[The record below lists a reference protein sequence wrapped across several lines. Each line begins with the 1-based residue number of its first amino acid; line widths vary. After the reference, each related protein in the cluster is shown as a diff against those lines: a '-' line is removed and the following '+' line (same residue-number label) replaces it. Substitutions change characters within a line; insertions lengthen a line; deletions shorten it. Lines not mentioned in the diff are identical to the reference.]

1 MAKGSSSRR
10 RRSLSSLTPLAIAVV
25 MLSAQCRAID
35 FGYSDLF
42 NGALGAQGVLGEQA
56 SRHYVDLHKQPKG
69 HGSDSESK
77 STSCDSGSDS
87 DSDNEKTKTIA
98 LNVNIVPPSCPQQPS
113 SSTSCGSSQPYGQT
127 GAGDIAN
134 ILGSAYGHP
143 NPGCTVVPTPGQPY
157 YPTVGPTSGQPC
169 YPTVAPTSGQP
180 IYPTV
185 APTSGQPYY
194 PTVAP
199 TSGQPIYPTVAP
211 TSGQPYYPTV
221 VPTSNQQYS
230 GVAPTSNQPYY
241 PTVAPTSGQPIY
253 PTVAPTSGQ
262 PIYPTVAPTSGQ
274 PIYPTVAPTS
284 GQPIYPTVAPT
295 SNQQYSGVAPPSDQP
310 YYPTVAPTSGQPYY
324 PTVVP
329 TSGRPYYSTVA
340 PTSEGCPTVSPT
352 SDNNGCYGSHGAESS
367 STQKSSYYVSKTNG
381 EHPLLYDNDYHM
393 LWRYESQSEKV
404 PPTDPQVQPPAPIYS
419 DAPQPPA
426 PIYTGAPQPP
436 APIYTDAPQP
446 PAPIYSDA
454 PPPPPQSYT
463 DSPPP
468 PQSYKGSPQPP
479 APCSSGAPATYPEE
493 GPEFEPVEHVGH
505 ISVQAP
511 RSVRVQANYDFQS
524 EVAPNAHSEHEP
536 ISARLRHRPELGDE
550 STTESATEQIAK
562 ISSRR
567 AQGDKTGTDDAPDAT
582 AVAEDSSD
590 KEEHVQTDFSESI
603 NNWDQMLRVTKTADL
618 PALLDKTPS
627 APTNI
632 DIPKPAPNSN
642 KRSVLKLDPFMAGGV
657 DMYPTVA
664 QTALGHDA
672 PAKIADDVWAVV
684 DSLTPEEKAGQ
695 MTQIH
700 VSQLIGSD
708 GQLNATAVEYWV
720 DTMKVGAIVD
730 TPGNS
735 PHSAFS
741 WYSAQALA
749 NVTNTVQHIARA
761 RGSRVPVLWGLEAS
775 RGAGLIKRAAMF
787 PTGIGLAA
795 TFQPKHAYA
804 AGRVTAKDSR
814 AAGYQWVFAPYAGIS
829 VDKRWGQEFL
839 GFGEDPTLVSQM
851 VTSSVRGLQG
861 DYKKDRARVACC
873 AKGFIGGG
881 EQLVSGQAR
890 NMRQITDAHLLEYHL
905 PGFEAA
911 ISAGTASIM
920 QAPGS
925 LNGETLG
932 TSPYYLRTLLRDKL
946 RFRGVM
952 LADRHAAIH
961 AQMQRLHSAA
971 DARDAIFLALNNTSI
986 DIGEESSL
994 INSQSEFAQTIRG
1007 LVQESRVP
1015 EDRVTESVARILQL
1029 KKDLGLFEQPYAD
1042 PKLAPLV
1049 GADQDVESAQDAVRE
1064 SITLLKNEAGVLPL
1078 SVRDRVLFVGPH
1090 LNSTALLGGG
1100 WNVHSQGPSDR
1111 EADDVYQGLGGS
1123 VMAAVRK
1130 VAGSH
1135 APTAYHSGFYINSPE
1150 ILPAEFSQLV
1160 RLARQAD
1167 KIVIGLGE
1175 APYSGSPESDLTE
1188 LSLDAHQVEL
1198 VKRLHAAVPR
1208 APIVSLLVSG
1218 RPRLLKEAGDISAA
1232 VVNTHLPGIHGGL
1245 PIAEML
1251 YGKYSPSGRQ
1261 PVTYPRYESQVRDT
1275 MWQSISTDYA
1285 PAWPF
1290 GFGLSY
1296 SPMEYSNL
1304 TLSSTT
1310 LRPNSPI
1317 TIRMTVHNT
1326 GTLDQKEPILLYT
1339 SNRFRTGYEPE
1350 LYRLRRFNKVDV
1362 RAGTAVAVE
1371 FTLTAE
1377 ELAYYNRDRTRVI
1390 DPTPVNITI
1399 NALTPNERTISVNLL
1414 A

>member
-1 MAKGSSSRR
+1 MVKGSSSRR

-113 SSTSCGSSQPYGQT
+113 SSTSCGSTQPYGQT

-143 NPGCTVVPTPGQPY
+143 NPGCSVV
-157 YPTVGPTSGQPC
+157 PTSGQPC

-180 IYPTV
+180 CYPTVAPTPGQPIYPTV
-185 APTSGQPYY
+185 APTSGQPIY

-241 PTVAPTSGQPIY
+241 PTVAPTSNQPY
-253 PTVAPTSGQ
+253 
-262 PIYPTVAPTSGQ
+262 YPTVAPTSGQ

-381 EHPLLYDNDYHM
+381 EHPLLYDNDYQM

-404 PPTDPQVQPPAPIYS
+404 PPTYPQ
-419 DAPQPPA
+419 
-426 PIYTGAPQPP
+426 
-436 APIYTDAPQP
+436 
-446 PAPIYSDA
+446 
-454 PPPPPQSYT
+454 
-463 DSPPP
+463 
-468 PQSYKGSPQPP
+468 
-479 APCSSGAPATYPEE
+479 E

-524 EVAPNAHSEHEP
+524 DVAPNGHSEHEP
-536 ISARLRHRPELGDE
+536 ISARSRHRPELGDE
-550 STTESATEQIAK
+550 STTESATGQIAK

-627 APTNI
+627 APTKI
-632 DIPKPAPNSN
+632 DIPEPAPNSN

-1007 LVQESRVP
+1007 LVQENRVP

-1135 APTAYHSGFYINSPE
+1135 APTAYHSGFYVNSPE

-1188 LSLDAHQVEL
+1188 LSLDAHQIEL

-1275 MWQSISTDYA
+1275 MWQSVSTDYA

-1326 GTLDQKEPILLYT
+1326 GTLDQKEPVLLYT

-1362 RAGTAVAVE
+1362 RAGTAMAVE

>member
-1 MAKGSSSRR
+1 MAKRSSR

-42 NGALGAQGVLGEQA
+42 NGALAQGVVGEQA

-77 STSCDSGSDS
+77 TTSCDSGSDS
-87 DSDNEKTKTIA
+87 ESDDEKTKTIA
-98 LNVNIVPPSCPQQPS
+98 LNVNIVPPSCPHQPS
-113 SSTSCGSSQPYGQT
+113 GSTSCGNSQSY
-127 GAGDIAN
+127 
-134 ILGSAYGHP
+134 
-143 NPGCTVVPTPGQPY
+143 CPTGQPTSGQPI
-157 YPTVGPTSGQPC
+157 YPTVAPTPGQPC
-169 YPTVAPTSGQP
+169 YPTVAPTPGQPCYPTVAPTTGQPGCSGVPTSNQPYYPTVAPTSGQP
-180 IYPTV
+180 YYPTVAPTSNQQYSGVAPTSDQPYYPTV

-199 TSGQPIYPTVAP
+199 TSGQP
-211 TSGQPYYPTV
+211 GC
-221 VPTSNQQYS
+221 S
-230 GVAPTSNQPYY
+230 GVPTSNQPYY
-241 PTVAPTSGQPIY
+241 PTVAPTSDGY
-253 PTVAPTSGQ
+253 PTV
-262 PIYPTVAPTSGQ
+262 I
-274 PIYPTVAPTS
+274 
-284 GQPIYPTVAPT
+284 
-295 SNQQYSGVAPPSDQP
+295 
-310 YYPTVAPTSGQPYY
+310 
-324 PTVVP
+324 
-329 TSGRPYYSTVA
+329 
-340 PTSEGCPTVSPT
+340 PT
-352 SDNNGCYGSHGAESS
+352 SDTNNGYDSHCAGSS
-367 STQKSSYYVSKTNG
+367 STEKNSQYVSKTNG
-381 EHPLLYDNDYHM
+381 EHPLPYDNGYRM
-393 LWRYESQSEKV
+393 LWQYESQSEKV
-404 PPTDPQVQPPAPIYS
+404 PPTDPQVQPPASKYIDSPQPPAPSYVDSPQPPAPSYTDSPQPPASYKDSPPPPPPSCS

-426 PIYTGAPQPP
+426 
-436 APIYTDAPQP
+436 
-446 PAPIYSDA
+446 
-454 PPPPPQSYT
+454 
-463 DSPPP
+463 
-468 PQSYKGSPQPP
+468 SYKSSPQPP
-479 APCSSGAPATYPEE
+479 CPSSSEAPVAYPEE
-493 GPEFEPVEHVGH
+493 SPEFEPVQHAGPV
-505 ISVQAP
+505 SVQAP

-524 EVAPNAHSEHEP
+524 DVVPNAHSEHEP
-536 ISARLRHRPELGDE
+536 ISARSRHRPELGDE
-550 STTESATEQIAK
+550 STTESATQQIAK
-562 ISSRR
+562 VASRS
-567 AQGDKTGTDDAPDAT
+567 AQGDKTGADGAPEAT
-582 AVAEDSSD
+582 SVAENSSD

-603 NNWDQMLRVTKTADL
+603 NSWDQMLRVTKTADL
-618 PALLDKTPS
+618 PALLDKAPS
-627 APTNI
+627 APTEI
-632 DIPKPAPNSN
+632 DIPEPAANSI
-642 KRSVLKLDPFMAGGV
+642 KRGALKLDPFKAGGV
-657 DMYPTVA
+657 DMYPAIA

-672 PAKIADDVWAVV
+672 PAKISEEVWAVV
-684 DSLTPEEKAGQ
+684 ESLTPEEKAGQ

-708 GQLNATAVEYWV
+708 GQLNATAVEYWI

-804 AGRVTAKDSR
+804 AGQVTAKDSR

-932 TSPYYLRTLLRDKL
+932 TSPYYLRTLLRDRL

-971 DARDAIFLALNNTSI
+971 DSRDAIFLALNNTSI
-986 DIGEESSL
+986 DIGEESL
-994 INSQSEFAQTIRG
+994 LHAQSEFAQTISG

-1015 EDRVTESVARILQL
+1015 EDRITESVARILQL

-1042 PKLAPLV
+1042 QKLMQLV
-1049 GADQDVESAQDAVRE
+1049 GADQDVEAAQDAVRE

-1078 SVRDRVLFVGPH
+1078 SEHDRVLFVGPH

-1111 EADDVYQGLGGS
+1111 EGDDVYQGLGGS

-1130 VAGSH
+1130 VAGPH
-1135 APTAYHSGFYINSPE
+1135 APTAYHSGFYVSSPE
-1150 ILPAEFSQLV
+1150 ILPAEFKQLV
-1160 RLARQAD
+1160 KLARQAD

-1175 APYSGSPESDLTE
+1175 APYSGSPGSDLAE
-1188 LSLDAHQVEL
+1188 LALDAHQIGL

-1232 VVNTHLPGIHGGL
+1232 VVNAHLPGIHGGL

-1275 MWQSISTDYA
+1275 MWQSTSTDYA

-1296 SPMEYSNL
+1296 SPIEYSQL
-1304 TLSSTT
+1304 SLSSAT
-1310 LRPNSPI
+1310 LQPNRPI
-1317 TIRMTVHNT
+1317 TVRMTVRNT
-1326 GTLDQKEPILLYT
+1326 GSLDQKEPILLYT
-1339 SNRFRTGYEPE
+1339 SHRFRTGYEPE
-1350 LYRLRRFNKVDV
+1350 LYRLRRFNKVDIK
-1362 RAGTAVAVE
+1362 ANTATAVE

-1377 ELAYYNRDRTRVI
+1377 ELAYYNRDRTRII
-1390 DPTPVNITI
+1390 DASPVNITV
-1399 NALTPNERTISVNLL
+1399 NALTPNERTITVNLL